1 MLASALVTV
10 IVAFPAVVPDFI
22 VTVFPLILADAMF
35 ELLEETLKL
44 PVLLLTVKLVLLGYA
59 IVPLVADSVKF
70 PDALFT
76 FTVSVVVCVLYP
88 ALLAFTVTVNSDVFV
103 HHKFL
108 HMVLLIN

>member
-1 MLASALVTV
+1 M
-10 IVAFPAVVPDFI
+10 
-22 VTVFPLILADAMF
+22 FPLILADAMF

-44 PVLLLTVKLVLLGYA
+44 PVLLLTVKLVSFGYA